1 MNELIYESI
10 PLNLFIRKYDPIQF
24 THGGYTYSDNYTP
37 PKDKQKYGAYVLKIS
52 TGEITEQ
59 RQLNGISMK
68 LRQHAEFVTMLFKY
82 VTGASLFK
90 EEDSIDLHRKRV
102 IFAGECPDGWSSNYN
117 ELNKLLDR
125 NPIQM
130 GVRRMPSK
138 PYAQISISPLYELQL
153 ILKQYNRVPDA
164 IRYLMRLNYEADL
177 ASEMTRSLVY
187 GKVLEIIDAI
197 HPLPKGSKKD
207 KRIEEYYP
215 CMQELFNGIT
225 IKDLMNWANNRAD
238 TRHYAAQKKNVKAH
252 PFLSYEE
259 LGIYEPLID
268 NLALNEVRKSF
279 DLLPVVLQRGGQS

>member
-1 MNELIYESI
+1 MNELIYETI
-10 PLNLFIRKYDPIQF
+10 PLNLLIQKYDPIHF
-24 THGGYTYSDNYTP
+24 ECGGYTYSDKYIP
-37 PKDKQKYGAYVLKIS
+37 PKDKQNYGTYVLRIS
-52 TGEITEQ
+52 AGEISEQ
-59 RQLNGISMK
+59 GQLNGISMK
-68 LRQHAEFVTMLFKY
+68 LRQHAEFITMVFKY

-90 EEDSIDLHRKRV
+90 NEDSIDLHRQRV

-268 NLALNEVRKSF
+268 NLAFNEVRTSF
-279 DLLPVVLQRGGQS
+279 GLFPVVLQRG